1 MRRAITLVVLFGGVL
16 VPVISL
22 AIWPLP
28 AWSVVSSLLLGV
40 AIGVS
45 DRVWRRGALAEGV
58 RTMAVLFGVD
68 FLYRVMLAP
77 AHREVVL
84 IAQLVGLVVAGR
96 LVTILVTWARLSGR
110 AAHS

>member
-1 MRRAITLVVLFGGVL
+1 
-16 VPVISL
+16 
-22 AIWPLP
+22 
-28 AWSVVSSLLLGV
+28 
-40 AIGVS
+40 
-45 DRVWRRGALAEGV
+45 
-58 RTMAVLFGVD
+58 MAVLFGVD